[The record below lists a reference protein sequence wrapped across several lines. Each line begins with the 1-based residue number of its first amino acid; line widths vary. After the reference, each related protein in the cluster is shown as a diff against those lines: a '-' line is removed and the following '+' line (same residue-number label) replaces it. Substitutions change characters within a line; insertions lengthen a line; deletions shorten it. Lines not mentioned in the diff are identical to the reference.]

1 MANFEMKRVYL
12 DVCALCRP
20 FDDQSQIRIRMETDA
35 VQLILAHIREG
46 EIQLIISPVHRVE
59 ISAIANTEEPI
70 QLETLLEHLATSV
83 DFDLTQGRARAEEL
97 VNQGLGPADAAH
109 IAFAEQAG
117 ADSVTCD
124 DRLLRRGQRGGLR
137 VWSGT
142 PMQYCEKEG
151 LTRP

>member
-1 MANFEMKRVYL
+1 MANFEMKQVYL

-70 QLETLLEHLATSV
+70 QLETLLEHLATLV
-83 DFDLTQGRARAEEL
+83 DFDLTQGRARAEES

-151 LTRP
+151 LT

>member
-1 MANFEMKRVYL
+1 MKRVYL

-46 EIQLIISPVHRVE
+46 KIQLIISPVHHME
-59 ISAIANTEEPI
+59 ISATANTEERI

-83 DFDLTQGRARAEEL
+83 DFDLTQGRARAEKL
-97 VNQGLGPADAAH
+97 ANQGLGPADAAR

-117 ADSVTCD
+117 ADFVTCD
-124 DRLLRRGQRGGLR
+124 DRLLRRGQRSGLR

-142 PMQYCEKEG
+142 PIQYCEKEE
-151 LTRP
+151 LT